1 MDGTRFV
8 QLIIRVCIVM
18 LCLLLFFLFFRITTV
33 GKQQE
38 KSIAVLSWQQGLDK
52 QYIDEF
58 EKKTG
63 IHVYISYVDSNEDIV
78 VKLSS
83 SSDHDYDLVMPSDY
97 YVPFLLNKGLI
108 KKLDRSKFLLWDDI
122 YPVLLGHP
130 FDPLNEYTI
139 PFFWGVVGLGINAA
153 YFDYQMP
160 DPSWALLFDD
170 QKVPGRIALLDDV
183 YVLVSVAINYLF
195 GPKKS
200 LTKEEIEQVRDLLI
214 KQRSWVTAYT
224 DLRIEY
230 LLASKACP
238 VVMAMSGDV
247 AKIMRRDSNI
257 RFVVP
262 KEGSFISI
270 DSFAISASSKK
281 DEWVYEFLNY
291 LYSPTVLQL
300 YVNKFEFFSP
310 TKSVSLKNKDMSTV
324 LSIPTEKLFNQ
335 VQFLSYELPT
345 TVFHEIW
352 IALKA

>member
-1 MDGTRFV
+1 MNSTKLIQVLVRF
-8 QLIIRVCIVM
+8 CIVV
-18 LCLLLFFLFFRITTV
+18 LCLLFFFLFFRITTI
-33 GKQQE
+33 GKQEE
-38 KSIAVLSWQQGLDK
+38 KSIAILSWQQGLDK
-52 QYIDEF
+52 QYLDEF

-63 IHVYISYVDSNEDIV
+63 VHVYITYVDSNEDIV
-78 VKLSS
+78 VKLST

-97 YVPFLLNKGLI
+97 YVPLLVNKGLI
-108 KKLDRSKFLLWDDI
+108 KKLDKSKFLFWNDI
-122 YPVLLGHP
+122 YPVLLDHP
-130 FDPLNEYTI
+130 FDPSNEYTI

-153 YFDYQMP
+153 YFDYVMP
-160 DPSWALLFDD
+160 EASWSLLFD
-170 QKVPGRIALLDDV
+170 QEKVPGRIALLDDV

-200 LTKEEIEQVRDLLI
+200 LTQEEINQVRNLLI
-214 KQRSWVTAYT
+214 EQRAWVTAYT

-270 DSFAISASSKK
+270 DSFAVSASSKK
-281 DEWVYEFLNY
+281 DEWVYQFLNY
-291 LYSPTVLQL
+291 LYNPAVLQL

-310 TKSVSLKNKDMSTV
+310 TKSVSLKNKDMNTD
-324 LSIPTEKLFNQ
+324 LAIPTEKLFKQ

-345 TVFHEIW
+345 NVFHEIW